1 MDITHDPITAGLVR
15 ALPAGKTT
23 IEKRQLFTASGT
35 WTRPAAMVG
44 NPIVTMIGGGASGC
58 SAGNRIGGDG
68 GQYAID
74 LLIAIG
80 AATNVSVTIGTG
92 GAASTTTARNAGSS
106 SSFGAFLTVLGG
118 AGGTTYTGATCLG
131 ARGGHQQS
139 VAGFNLAAGTP
150 LGVGGLGGGSG
161 GGGGGLELG
170 DLPQVGGV
178 ALATDWPARGY
189 GSGGGAGTSG
199 TSGAGV
205 NGACLVKW
213 METV

>member
-1 MDITHDPITAGLVR
+1 MDIVHDPITAGLVR

-23 IEKRQLFTASGT
+23 IEKRQLFTSSGT

-44 NPIVTMIGGGASGC
+44 DPIISMIGGGASGC
-58 SAGNRIGGDG
+58 AGGNRIGGDG

-80 AATNVSVTIGTG
+80 AATSVSVTVGTG
-92 GAASTTTARNAGSS
+92 GAAISATTRNAGSS

-118 AGGTTYTGATCLG
+118 AGGTIYTGNTCLG
-131 ARGGHQQS
+131 ARGGSNFSAVFQTGAS
-139 VAGFNLAAGTP
+139 TP
-150 LGVGGLGGGSG
+150 LGVGGLGNGAG

-178 ALATDWPARGY
+178 QGATDSPARGY
-189 GSGGGAGTSG
+189 GAGGGAGTSG

-205 NGACLVKW
+205 AGACLVKW
-213 METV
+213 METI